1 MSGFHFMWDAI
12 QAGQIQTLE
21 ERIEELEKRTEILKE
36 WVDYLNTELE
46 KAKNDSLHR
55 ERTRDQ

>member
-12 QAGQIQTLE
+12 QAGQIRTLE